1 MSVEL
6 LSPAGDFETA
16 LAAFSAGA
24 DAVYCGLS
32 GFSARAFA
40 KNLTQR
46 ELSDLSAYARAT
58 GRKVYVAFNTL
69 IDSGAMDRAVETL
82 SAIDDASPDAII
94 VQDLGAARIAR
105 KFFPKLELHASTQLV
120 AHNLEGVLAMRELG
134 FRRVVL
140 ARELSLEEIRSIARR
155 CGAMKTA
162 DDGRPQT
169 ELEVFIHG
177 ALCYSVSG
185 LCLFGAMEGGRSGNR
200 GECPYCCRR
209 NFAPPREKPFHPFSM
224 KDLRLDSGANRLVE
238 AGVSSLKIEGR
249 MKSPLYVAS
258 VTRRY
263 RDILDGAPES
273 VSLSDLET
281 VFSRRTTRLRFD
293 GKADDPIDSESVGH
307 LGAFI
312 GRVKKVARDRDGS
325 SWLRFHS
332 SRALE
337 KHDGLQFDA
346 IDAKGR
352 HIGMG
357 IGDMRVA
364 ISRKL
369 VFATPPDAD
378 VEVRIDDPALAGALT
393 PGTGIYCSMSNA
405 VKRMFPVPSFRPS
418 EFPGGR
424 KIDVAVAIDGNKV
437 VASLVDRPEVA
448 VSEEADFAKAEDP
461 GKTAE
466 AVRKAFSR
474 LGGTA
479 YSLGSVEVSNPE
491 GFFVPSSALNAL
503 RRAFVARLDE
513 LSDVESAERGKA
525 ISEELDRCRRVDSAS
540 PVSSACARVKVRLGQ
555 DVPEGD
561 WDEVVISLPIEDAAA
576 IEEKL
581 EGLSATCAA
590 PRLALPPYVP
600 ETSFARLRAMVGR
613 LARLGFRKWECSD
626 LATLR
631 MLKAAGVSDI
641 SADWTL
647 YAFNSAA
654 LAELSESGVKRF
666 VASPENGAGNLTALA
681 SSGYDIE
688 FLSRQSTPLFISLN
702 RPAVDGEPPFHVSDL
717 VVFRRDGL
725 WATVKSSPRSFDV
738 PEGAS
743 RRVDISWDPSW

>member
-46 ELSDLSAYARAT
+46 ELSDLTAYARAT

-69 IDSGAMDRAVETL
+69 IDAGDVNHAVETL

-120 AHNLEGVLAMRELG
+120 AHNLEGVLAMREIG

-140 ARELSLEEIRSIARR
+140 ARELSLEEIRSIALR

-162 DDGRPQT
+162 ADGRPET

-177 ALCYSVSG
+177 ALCYSISG

-209 NFAPPREKPFHPFSM
+209 NFAPPRERPFHPFSM
-224 KDLRLDSGANRLVE
+224 KDLRLDSGANRLAE

-263 RDILDGAPES
+263 RDILDGAPET

-307 LGAFI
+307 LGSFI
-312 GRVKKVARDRDGS
+312 GRVKKLARDRDGS
-325 SWLRFHS
+325 LWLRFHS

-352 HIGMG
+352 HLGMG

-364 ISRKL
+364 ISRKI
-369 VFATPPDAD
+369 VFATSPDSD
-378 VEVRIDDPALAGALT
+378 VEVRIDDAALAGALN

-405 VKRMFPVPSFRPS
+405 VKRLFPAPSFRPS

-424 KIDVAVAIDGNKV
+424 KIDVAVAIDGKGV
-437 VASLVDRPEVA
+437 VASLCGRPEVA

-461 GKTAE
+461 DKTTE
-466 AVRKAFSR
+466 AVRRAFSK

-479 YSLGSVEVSNPE
+479 YSLGNVEVSNPQ
-491 GFFVPSSALNAL
+491 GLFVPSSVLNAL
-503 RRAFVARLDE
+503 RRAFVAKLDE
-513 LSDVESAERGKA
+513 LRELESAATRKA
-525 ISEELDRCRRVDSAS
+525 VSEELERCRRGDSAS
-540 PVSSACARVKVRLGQ
+540 RVSSARKIAKVRLDQ
-555 DVPEGD
+555 DVPDGD
-561 WDEVVISLPIEDAAA
+561 WDEVVISLPVGDVAAV
-576 IEEKL
+576 EEKL
-581 EGLSATCAA
+581 EGFSASGVSL
-590 PRLALPPYVP
+590 RLALPPYVP
-600 ETSFARLRAMVGR
+600 EPSFAKLRAMVGR
-613 LARLGFRKWECSD
+613 LARRGFVKWECSD

-647 YAFNSAA
+647 YAFNPAA
-654 LAELSESGVKRF
+654 LAELSEAGVSRF
-666 VASPENGAGNLTALA
+666 VASPENGADNLAQLA
-681 SSGYDIE
+681 SSGYDID

-702 RPAVDGEPPFHVSDL
+702 RPAVDGEPPFRVSGL

-743 RRVDISWDPSW
+743 RRVDLSWDPPW